1 MEVRTRITLELYSPE
16 MVQNSPAMVQ
26 NIKCKQYDTKRIL
39 EIIVKN
45 RGSPLVLSP
54 TEHEVQLECAGASYE
69 CQIADDGYLWCYI
82 PSFLTDT
89 AGAKSATLHI
99 NAKSGIGRGEEI
111 SGAHF
116 YISVLPAEYNKTEIE
131 ERIAKING
139 TNN

>member
-1 MEVRTRITLELYSPE
+1 MEVRTRITLELYSP
-16 MVQNSPAMVQ
+16 AMVQ
-26 NIKCKQYDTKRIL
+26 DIRCKQYDTKRIL

-54 TEHEVQLECAGASYE
+54 TEHEAQVECAGVPYE
-69 CQIADDGYLWCYI
+69 CQIADEGYIWCYI
-82 PSFLTDT
+82 PSSLTDT

-99 NAKSGIGRGEEI
+99 NARSGIGRGEEI
-111 SGAHF
+111 TSANF